1 MKRRQF
7 LYRVAAAGT
16 GAAILPNIWGC
27 SKEDG
32 TQIIPANQDN
42 QAFFKYLEASG
53 SHYEVGKQ
61 IGSHFSKEIQSS
73 RMALRD
79 LLNAIND
86 IIKSNPDVFY
96 TPFLEASQNYFPDY
110 IDELQGI
117 ADGSG
122 LSFQDIFSS
131 NIFMEVY
138 YLYYELSGKKAVQLP
153 DNLGCST
160 LAYSKDG
167 KLFLAHNEDLFTS
180 FLNSM
185 YLVKLSVKGKPDILG
200 LSYPGMLMGVPP
212 SMNEA
217 GIVQSGNDISGLH
230 IEPSVPAAFHFRSV
244 MDAQNL
250 DDAIARASIPQRAK
264 TMTHNIGSFTEK
276 RIVSI
281 EAAPEVRSQK
291 EISGMY
297 VHTNHFIGDATKDI
311 AQDEN
316 NFPSSYSRFD
326 TLSSSSAPYSHK
338 PYELN
343 AAVCTKLMSSH
354 EGTYMPC
361 VHDQNGSST
370 LAHTVFDFQEKNWK
384 LYYSN
389 PCLGRAKKYES
400 F

>member
-7 LYRVAAAGT
+7 LFRAAAAGT
-16 GAAILPNIWGC
+16 GAVILPNLWGC
-27 SKEDG
+27 SKDDE
-32 TQIIPANQDN
+32 TEIIPVKPENQP
-42 QAFFKYLEASG
+42 FFKYLEVSG
-53 SHYEVGKQ
+53 SHYDVGKQ
-61 IGSHFSKEIQSS
+61 IGTYFSKEILSS

-79 LLNAIND
+79 MLAAING
-86 IIKSNPDVFY
+86 IIYSAPDVFY
-96 TPFLEASQNYFPDY
+96 DPFLEASQNFFPDY
-110 IDELQGI
+110 IDEIQGI
-117 ADGSG
+117 ADGIH
-122 LSFQDIFSS
+122 LSFRDVFAT

-138 YLYYELSGKKAVQLP
+138 YLYLELSGKKAFQLP

-160 LAYSKDG
+160 LAYSKNQ

-185 YLVKLSVKGKPDILG
+185 YLVKMSVKGKPEILG

-212 SMNEA
+212 CMNEA
-217 GIVQSGNDISGLH
+217 GIVQCGNDISGLH

-250 DDAIARASIPQRAK
+250 DDAVQRAGIPQRAK
-264 TMTHNIGSFTEK
+264 TMTHNIGSFIEK
-276 RIVSI
+276 RIISI
-281 EAAPEVRSQK
+281 EAAPEIKSEK
-291 EISGMY
+291 EINGMY
-297 VHTNHFIGDATKDI
+297 VHTNHFIDDATKEI

-316 NFPSSYSRFD
+316 VFPSSYGRFD
-326 TLSSSSAPYSHK
+326 TLSNNSAPYAEQPDDIHN
-338 PYELN
+338 ELF
-343 AAVCTKLMSSH
+343 TELMSSH
-354 EGTYMPC
+354 EGAYTPC

-389 PCLGRAKKYES
+389 PCLGRMNTYNH

>member
-7 LYRVAAAGT
+7 LFRAAAAGT
-16 GAAILPNIWGC
+16 GAVILPSLWGC
-27 SKEDG
+27 SKDDDTE
-32 TQIIPANQDN
+32 IIPVKPESHP
-42 QAFFKYLEASG
+42 FFKYLEASG

-61 IGSHFSKEIQSS
+61 IGANFSKEIQSS

-79 LLNAIND
+79 LLTAINAIID
-86 IIKSNPDVFY
+86 SAPDVFY
-96 TPFLEASQNYFPDY
+96 TPFLEASQKFFPDY
-110 IDELQGI
+110 IDEIQGI
-117 ADGSG
+117 ADGCK
-122 LSFQDIFSS
+122 LSFKDIFSS

-212 SMNEA
+212 GMNEA

-297 VHTNHFIGDATKDI
+297 VHTNHFIDDATKEI
-311 AQDEN
+311 AQDESV
-316 NFPSSYSRFD
+316 FPSSFGRFD
-326 TLSSSSAPYSHK
+326 TLTANAAPYGEK
-338 PYELN
+338 PDDIHDALFTE
-343 AAVCTKLMSSH
+343 LMSSH
-354 EGTYMPC
+354 EGEYTPC

-370 LAHTVFDFQEKNWK
+370 LSHTVFDFQEKNWK

-389 PCLGRAKKYES
+389 PCLGRVKTYES